1 MYTRNMTPIKSK
13 LKKIAEKQKKI
24 GLQVREKTIGY
35 ILAALGFVVALAWN
49 DAIKT
54 SIENLFPLNKDGI
67 FAKFIYAL
75 LMTTII
81 VVATIF
87 LTRKTEQEKVENK

>member
-1 MYTRNMTPIKSK
+1 MVPISNKFKK
-13 LKKIAEKQKKI
+13 LAEEQKRI
-24 GLQVREKTIGY
+24 GSEVKERTMGY

-54 SIENLFPLNKDGI
+54 FIETLFPLDKNSVW
-67 FAKFIYAL
+67 AKFVYAL
-75 LMTTII
+75 IVTVII

-87 LTRKTEQEKVENK
+87 LTKKVEEEKAETK